1 MFNLIE
7 LRELPTWVD
16 VLRRQGKTPEEMLTD
31 LTLIDDLLVLQKS
44 SSLLLRK
51 KSLKV
56 QMDAR
61 IGVELGYQAINLNGV

>member
-7 LRELPTWVD
+7 LRELPTWVE
-16 VLRRQGKTPEEMLTD
+16 VLKQQGKTPEEMLAD

-44 SSLLLRK
+44 KSLLLRK
-51 KSLKV
+51 KSLKI

-61 IGVELGYQAINLNGV
+61 IGVELGYPSINLNGG